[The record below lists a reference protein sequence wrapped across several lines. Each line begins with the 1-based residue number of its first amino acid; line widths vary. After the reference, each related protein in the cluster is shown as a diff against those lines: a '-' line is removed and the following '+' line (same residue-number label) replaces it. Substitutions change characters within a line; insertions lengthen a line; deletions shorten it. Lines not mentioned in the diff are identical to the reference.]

1 MSRVDALVAE
11 HATNLVHALNTAHH
25 GALERQLGRDA
36 HGHRLVESVQVG
48 AERTSR
54 RATVN
59 QLQDRGLNLNVAV
72 LVQHAAHGA
81 GNQGTLLHQLA
92 GLLAHHQVQVALAH
106 AGFLVQVLVQN
117 RHGADSLRGHL
128 PVGHHDRQ
136 LTAARHNHAAGHEHV
151 VTQVNQGLPLGQGL
165 LAHLSQR

>member
-59 QLQDRGLNLNVAV
+59 QLQDRGLNLDVAV
-72 LVQHAAHGA
+72 LVQYAAHGA

-92 GLLAHHQVQVALAH
+92 GLLAHH
-106 AGFLVQVLVQN
+106 
-117 RHGADSLRGHL
+117 
-128 PVGHHDRQ
+128 
-136 LTAARHNHAAGHEHV
+136 
-151 VTQVNQGLPLGQGL
+151 
-165 LAHLSQR
+165 